1 MKFLQILS
9 LIGCILVFGCQQKKS
24 APYPT
29 LPGYDLASP
38 IIMHLRSELDEISG
52 LAYYAKDTSL
62 FAINDETGLLYKI
75 YVRNDI
81 EINRWKFDEGADFED
96 VVLVDSTFHV
106 LQSNGNIYS
115 FKVLSKD
122 SVVAQKTRLPD
133 DEKNEFEAMYYDE
146 VSGKIILICKDCK
159 RDNKKMVSALA
170 FDPRDFSFSKQP
182 FYELDGEEIVTK
194 SGSAEKKF
202 KPSAAAI
209 NPVSKDLYIISSVS
223 KCIVVADRMGKIKN
237 VVPLNP
243 RMFKQPEG
251 ITFSN

>member
-1 MKFLQILS
+1 MACSSLS
-9 LIGCILVFGCQQKKS
+9 FGQVCG
-24 APYPT
+24 T
-29 LPGYDLASP
+29 GF
-38 IIMHLRSELDEISG
+38 
-52 LAYYAKDTSL
+52 TS
-62 FAINDETGLLYKI
+62 IN
-75 YVRNDI
+75 
-81 EINRWKFDEGADFED
+81 
-96 VVLVDSTFHV
+96 
-106 LQSNGNIYS
+106 
-115 FKVLSKD
+115 
-122 SVVAQKTRLPD
+122 
-133 DEKNEFEAMYYDE
+133 
-146 VSGKIILICKDCK
+146 
-159 RDNKKMVSALA
+159 NKKVVTALA

-251 ITFSN
+251 ITFSNNGDLIVSNESAEVGAANILIFKVKVQR